1 MGGTINAKR
10 DYQQTNPLKITQSVT
25 PVTTIAAV
33 IFVLEYEDARSVWVN
48 LRATRAMFKRRVS
61 SSDRSASEGFL

>member
-10 DYQQTNPLKITQSVT
+10 DYQQINSLKITQSVT

-33 IFVLEYEDARSVWVN
+33 IFVLHYLSRSFGVCV
-48 LRATRAMFKRRVS
+48 LVLYKRNVQS
-61 SSDRSASEGFL
+61 SSFFVRSPD